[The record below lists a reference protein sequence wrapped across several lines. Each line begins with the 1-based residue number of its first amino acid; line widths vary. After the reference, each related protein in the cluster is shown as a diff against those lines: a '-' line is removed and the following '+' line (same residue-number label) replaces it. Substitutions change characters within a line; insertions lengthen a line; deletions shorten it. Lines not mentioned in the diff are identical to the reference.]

1 MKEVLDFLAEAKTF
15 FLATL
20 EGDQPR
26 VRPFGF
32 FMRYEGKLYLGT
44 NETKPSFKQLQEN
57 PKFELSAVNEKMEW
71 IRLSGKAVFDKH
83 PDTRTHAFMVA
94 PYLEEMYAGP
104 DSPVLALF
112 YVEDGEATIY
122 SLEGSSRTIKL

>member
-15 FLATL
+15 FLATV

-32 FMRYEGKLYLGT
+32 VMRYEGKLYLAT
-44 NETKPSFKQLQEN
+44 NETKPSYKQLREN

-71 IRLSGKAVFDKH
+71 IRLTGKAVFKAD
-83 PDTRTHAFMVA
+83 PDAKTHAFMVE

-104 DSPVLALF
+104 DSPPMALF
-112 YVEDGEATIY
+112 YVEDGEATFC
-122 SLEGSSRTIKL
+122 SMDGTSRTVKI